1 MKVKTMLGVVVL
13 ALMLP
18 VTASATPYF
27 GTMVDGVA
35 ADLWTFSIGAGGA
48 NFSANTLGSPITASG
63 YQLDTQLWIFDS
75 NWQGIVGNDN
85 ALGNGIDLWAQI
97 TPRFLS
103 AGTYF
108 LAVSLVP
115 DVPAGPLGQ
124 ALFQSGLVG
133 QLAPVSSAPLA
144 GWMPDW
150 AQAYPYNGPYV
161 LNLEGVES
169 AAPVPEPASMT
180 LFGTGLAVLYRTYR
194 KRQKA

>member
-18 VTASATPYF
+18 LTASATPYF
-27 GTMVDGVA
+27 GTMSDGMV

-48 NFSANTLGSPITASG
+48 TFSANTNGSPLTASG
-63 YQLDTQLWIFDS
+63 YQLDTQLWIFNS
-75 NWQGIVGNDN
+75 LWVGIVGNDN
-85 ALGNGIDLWAQI
+85 ALGNGVDLWSQI
-97 TPRFLS
+97 TPRFLT

-108 LAVSLVP
+108 LAVSLVS
-115 DVPAGPLGQ
+115 DVPVSAAGPI
-124 ALFQSGLVG
+124 FQSGLTA
-133 QLAPVSSAPLA
+133 QLAPLNNSPLS
-144 GWMPDW
+144 GWIPDW

-180 LFGTGLAVLYRTYR
+180 LFGTGLAVLYRAYR
-194 KRQKA
+194 KRQHS